1 MLRLSCRY
9 ICPRCQTG
17 SNLGRRTVATQHA
30 RGYRQP
36 KLSNEIPIPEA
47 SADGQLPPWDQ
58 WKEKFGLVARPKPTL
73 HNMAT
78 ARKIVKGFG
87 IAEASSPKVVLEVFA
102 GPGAISR
109 ALCELPPSKMSKL
122 IILENDPHY
131 LPYLHSLAALDKRV
145 LVRPLDGWF
154 WTSYTQIVEE
164 GLLSDIKVEEW
175 DNSLKRPHPPHSQL
189 HFVASAF
196 PPAENG
202 EALFNQIFRA
212 VASRDWL
219 FRYGAVPFSGV
230 IPDSF
235 RKRATAPLTSIQRGK
250 LACMVDATVHVELAA
265 PLKLMEDYAVNFFP
279 PRTRGKGPENMVAVN
294 FKPLGY
300 QMMRVAGVPEWDF
313 VLRALWIHKK
323 TPVGSS
329 LKFMAPGAQNM
340 VKYMDQSKL
349 GLLEKSP
356 RDLSMDEW
364 SILMDAF
371 DKWPFHPR
379 DNALSDSVLT
389 TDKRIR

>member
-1 MLRLSCRY
+1 MLRLSRQY

-109 ALCELPPSKMSKL
+109 AL
-122 IILENDPHY
+122 
-131 LPYLHSLAALDKRV
+131 
-145 LVRPLDGWF
+145 
-154 WTSYTQIVEE
+154 
-164 GLLSDIKVEEW
+164 
-175 DNSLKRPHPPHSQL
+175 
-189 HFVASAF
+189 
-196 PPAENG
+196 
-202 EALFNQIFRA
+202 
-212 VASRDWL
+212 
-219 FRYGAVPFSGV
+219 
-230 IPDSF
+230 
-235 RKRATAPLTSIQRGK
+235 
-250 LACMVDATVHVELAA
+250 
-265 PLKLMEDYAVNFFP
+265 
-279 PRTRGKGPENMVAVN
+279 TRGKGPENMVAVN